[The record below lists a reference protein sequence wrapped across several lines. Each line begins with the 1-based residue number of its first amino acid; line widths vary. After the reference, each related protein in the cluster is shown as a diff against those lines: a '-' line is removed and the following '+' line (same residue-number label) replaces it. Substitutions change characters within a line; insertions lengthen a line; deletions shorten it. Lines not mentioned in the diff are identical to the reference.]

1 MVIIRLLLW
10 VNMTKSIIPNCIK
23 REKENQQD
31 ARIPRIVKHSSPYP
45 FHKLTIPPNLL
56 GKCVHITECFAIF
69 HRIFDFP
76 RVDLMSLVSALFLRS
91 VTDKNKTVKCMNEDE
106 KLCQSSNANVDYDAH
121 ILAQMHILLLRAV
134 FNGQRYDSIGLFSEK
149 IKDLHSKKGTKT
161 SRFWLLKTAMN
172 EEHNVSDDIYG
183 QIGVYDDTIN
193 LQLNP
198 TLRQG
203 MEVKSSYDKG
213 RYKSKYKMNHA
224 EDSSIVEEHHRT
236 QQSGSSATS
245 LKNSDKCDANTGI
258 VSSSSKPAVGTDT
271 NFSLGV
277 TYKILEAKTEK
288 VEQGQIEWT
297 KVRGIRMKF
306 SSHDTILD
314 LTWKKTNHRFALSL
328 RAFFEARGL
337 DFPKAPVL
345 NKSPI
350 DMYALYS
357 WVVSHG
363 GFKTLLKKSMWKEVR
378 PYIDN
383 YAEDNVQAPY
393 IIRRNYEKYLKD
405 YEEFYNGGFG
415 PTMPGEYI
423 SEKLYGAPIGKVL
436 QNAVVSVSSKTQ
448 TFQYESAMIDDQK
461 IKREV
466 NNLIEGIDWK
476 KICFE
481 IRQGESR
488 NRSLVA
494 HRKNIFFNR
503 LDLDHPLRYLS
514 PFGTFASTYINK
526 SEDLSPL
533 VFINEVH
540 QQWASLS
547 SKEKKYYHSISSQK
561 RQEYIS
567 NKLVY
572 DKCLNLFQEKYI
584 SFFEVC
590 ENQNVSIKKRKLEF
604 NFK

>member
-1 MVIIRLLLW
+1 M
-10 VNMTKSIIPNCIK
+10 
-23 REKENQQD
+23 
-31 ARIPRIVKHSSPYP
+31 
-45 FHKLTIPPNLL
+45 
-56 GKCVHITECFAIF
+56 
-69 HRIFDFP
+69 
-76 RVDLMSLVSALFLRS
+76 
-91 VTDKNKTVKCMNEDE
+91 
-106 KLCQSSNANVDYDAH
+106 
-121 ILAQMHILLLRAV
+121 
-134 FNGQRYDSIGLFSEK
+134 
-149 IKDLHSKKGTKT
+149 
-161 SRFWLLKTAMN
+161 
-172 EEHNVSDDIYG
+172 
-183 QIGVYDDTIN
+183 
-193 LQLNP
+193 
-198 TLRQG
+198 
-203 MEVKSSYDKG
+203 
-213 RYKSKYKMNHA
+213 
-224 EDSSIVEEHHRT
+224 
-236 QQSGSSATS
+236 
-245 LKNSDKCDANTGI
+245 
-258 VSSSSKPAVGTDT
+258 
-271 NFSLGV
+271 
-277 TYKILEAKTEK
+277 
-288 VEQGQIEWT
+288 
-297 KVRGIRMKF
+297 
-306 SSHDTILD
+306 
-314 LTWKKTNHRFALSL
+314 
-328 RAFFEARGL
+328 
-337 DFPKAPVL
+337 
-345 NKSPI
+345 
-350 DMYALYS
+350 
-357 WVVSHG
+357 
-363 GFKTLLKKSMWKEVR
+363 
-378 PYIDN
+378 DN

-448 TFQYESAMIDDQK
+448 TFQYEPSMIDDQK
-461 IKREV
+461 IKTEV

-547 SKEKKYYHSISSQK
+547 SEEKNYYHSISSQK

-590 ENQNVSIKKRKLEF
+590 ENQNVSIKKRKLELISNDAGDSAMQTDASASPKHANSSSLGDRGKESKDKYIQPSRDDREKTERNPDQKDQTKDHKNVDSTLISESSIQLQKQSSEIGNQPIIEAAKREYAVRYVNTESIPTCTTSVLNIQTWTTILSSF
-604 NFK
+604 IIESNKASRGYASDEESEDEDEHGSDSVSRGRNTEIASKNEEEIYAKRQKFERITIFKRNAQHEQNIRIKCRTITKRKQSPLVKKN